1 MEKLVPG
8 VTLILD
14 DNQYMDRVSLSLGS
28 VAGKADKYHSCS
40 YIPAREWRRITTDE
54 IPVVRS
60 FNSERCQLGNGIKI
74 HKLPESIINL
84 CKEMEF
90 DRVLDRRD
98 IVKKYESHGHLF
110 KDFDDEMEHF
120 LYSFDTIDDEKPVV
134 HAFPIVTKGL
144 ETVTKRY
151 INGVE
156 EYLFCGMH
164 IDSDSGNTIGESIGA
179 RNRVSINLTSEP
191 RHLLYVNVSS
201 EDLINRYRTLFNISA
216 NMDTDRDTLVRS
228 FFENNPKYPIVR
240 LTIRPYEMY
249 IAPTEN
255 LIHDASTLDRE
266 LEDITMVAL
275 GKFVV
280 N

>member
-8 VTLILD
+8 VALILD
-14 DNQYMDRVSLSLGS
+14 DNQYTDRISLSYGS
-28 VAGKADKYHSCS
+28 VVGTTDKYHSYS
-40 YIPAREWRRITTDE
+40 YIPARQWRRITMDE
-54 IPVVRS
+54 IPVMRS
-60 FNSERCQLGNGIKI
+60 SNSQQHQLGNGITI

-84 CKEMEF
+84 CKQMEF
-90 DRVLDRRD
+90 DSVLDRRD
-98 IVKKYESHGHLF
+98 IVRKYESHGDLF
-110 KDFDDEMEHF
+110 REFDDEMEHF
-120 LYSFDTIDDEKPVV
+120 LYSFGTIDDEKPVV

-151 INGVE
+151 IAGVE

-164 IDSDSGNTIGESIGA
+164 IDSDSGSTIGDSVGA

-191 RHLLYVNVSS
+191 RHLLYVNVSAD
-201 EDLINRYRTLFNISA
+201 DLINKYRTLFNINATMS
-216 NMDTDRDTLVRS
+216 TDRDTLVRS
-228 FFENNPKYPIVR
+228 FFENNPMYPIVR
-240 LTIRPYEMY
+240 LTIQPYEMY

-255 LIHDASTLDRE
+255 LIHDASTLGRE